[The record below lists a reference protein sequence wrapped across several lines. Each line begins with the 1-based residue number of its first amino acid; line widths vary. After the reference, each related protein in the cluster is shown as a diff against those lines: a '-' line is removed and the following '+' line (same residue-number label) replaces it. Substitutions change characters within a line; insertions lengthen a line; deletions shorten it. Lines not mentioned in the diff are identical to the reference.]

1 MNGLALPLVLL
12 GNLNNWGIPALYAVG
27 GALGVVVA
35 AAILYHMLRL
45 VLPKTAA
52 IALATGKEASLQ
64 PVFYVLLVVGVTAL
78 LIFPYIPYNT
88 FGEDLKMLKDS
99 GLNLILVLSIIM
111 ALWTASISVADEIE
125 GRTALTL
132 LSKPITRR
140 QFVLGKFLGIIGSVA
155 IMFIVLGAVFL
166 VTVSFKTV
174 YEAKEGALPTPTAAQ
189 CSFEILQVVP
199 GLILAFLETVV
210 MTAVSVAIST
220 RLPMLAN
227 LTICGAIYVLGHL
240 VPALVSSVGG
250 RFEIVAFVGRLIGIL
265 LPVLDHFNVQAA
277 VATGAVVP
285 PAYLGWALLYC
296 TLYSAAAIFVAL
308 IMFEDRDL
316 A

>member
-1 MNGLALPLVLL
+1 MSSSALPVFVLA
-12 GNLNNWGIPALYAVG
+12 NVNNWGIPALYAVG
-27 GALGVVVA
+27 GAVA
-35 AAILYHMLRL
+35 VAVATAVLYQLLRL
-45 VLPKTAA
+45 VLPKLAA
-52 IALATGKEASLQ
+52 IALATMKEASLQ
-64 PVFYVLLVVGVTAL
+64 PVFFVILALGITAL
-78 LIFPYIPYNT
+78 LMFPYVPYNT

-99 GLNLILVLSIIM
+99 GLNLILVLSIIL
-111 ALWTASISVADEIE
+111 ALWTASASVADEIE

-140 QFVLGKFLGIIGSVA
+140 QFVLGKFLGIIAHVG
-155 IMFIVLGAVFL
+155 ILFLVLGAVFL

-174 YEAKEGALPTPTAAQ
+174 YEAKENALPTPTIAQ
-189 CSFEILQVVP
+189 CLFEVKQVVP

-210 MTAVSVAIST
+210 MTAISVAIST

-240 VPALVSSVGG
+240 VPALVSSVAG

-265 LPVLDHFNVQAA
+265 LPVLDHFNIQAA
-277 VATGAVVP
+277 VATGTVVQP
-285 PAYLGWALLYC
+285 VYIAWALLYC

>member
-1 MNGLALPLVLL
+1 MNGFASPPIVLA
-12 GNLNNWGIPALYAVG
+12 NLNAWGIPALYAVG
-27 GALGVVVA
+27 GALAVVA
-35 AAILYHMLRL
+35 AAAALYQLLRL
-45 VLPKTAA
+45 VLPKLAA
-52 IALATGKEASLQ
+52 IALATGKEACLQ
-64 PVFYVLLVVGVTAL
+64 PVFFVILIVGATAL

-111 ALWTASISVADEIE
+111 ALWTASTSVADEIE

-140 QFVLGKFLGIIGSVA
+140 QFVLGKFLGIIGPVG

-174 YEAKEGALPTPTAAQ
+174 YEAKENALPTPTGGQ
-189 CSFEILQVVP
+189 CLFEIQQVVP
-199 GLILAFLETVV
+199 GLVLAFLETVV
-210 MTAVSVAIST
+210 MTAISVAIST

-240 VPALVSSVGG
+240 VPALVSSVAG

-277 VATGAVVP
+277 VATGTKVP
-285 PAYLGWALLYC
+285 AAYVGWALLYC
-296 TLYSAAAIFVAL
+296 TLYSTAAIFVAL